1 MTSSTKKTA
10 EKLRANV
17 QKHRVR
23 LKLTRL
29 QLSIQADVSK
39 DYIYD
44 IEAGRRVPKLDVI
57 CRLADAFKIEPFELL
72 K

>member
-10 EKLRANV
+10 EKLQLNV
-17 QKHRVR
+17 QKHRKK
-23 LKLTRL
+23 LGLTRL
-29 QLSIQADVSK
+29 QLSIQANVSK

-44 IEAGRRVPKLDVI
+44 IEAGRRIPKLDVI
-57 CRLADAFKIEPFELL
+57 CRFADVFKIEPYELL

>member
-10 EKLRANV
+10 EKLKINV
-17 QKHRVR
+17 HKYRT
-23 LKLTRL
+23 KMSLTRL

-57 CRLADAFKIEPFELL
+57 CRLADAFNVEPYELL